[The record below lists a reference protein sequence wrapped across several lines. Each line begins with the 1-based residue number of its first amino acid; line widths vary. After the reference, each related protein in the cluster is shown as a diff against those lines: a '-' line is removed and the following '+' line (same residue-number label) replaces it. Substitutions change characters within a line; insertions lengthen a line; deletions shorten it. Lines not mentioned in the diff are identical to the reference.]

1 MVKKVLSILFIATL
15 LISCEEIFE
24 VTDISEQQ
32 VELLSPTN
40 ASVVSSNVVSFNWNG
55 VEEADSYLI
64 QIATPNFDSASQF
77 ALDTVIT
84 IDSTFVGNRL
94 TKMLPNNQ
102 YEWRVQAQNSQF
114 FTEFSSSV
122 FTVDNQE

>member
-40 ASVVSSNVVSFNWNG
+40 ASVVSSNVVNFNWNS
-55 VEEADSYLI
+55 VEEADAYLI

-77 ALDTVIT
+77 ALDTVIS
-84 IDSTFVGNRL
+84 IDSSFVGNRL
-94 TKMLPNNQ
+94 TKMLPNNE

-122 FTVDNQE
+122 FTVNNQE